1 MKGYFDLRP
10 CCVPPVSDSEEI
22 PQPAKMLGSSIADG
36 RYNGVC
42 DGNAGLL
49 RGQYDND
56 SSLAVD
62 PLCDMSTD
70 RFDVRQSISAPS
82 PSDGADP
89 APAE

>member
-1 MKGYFDLRP
+1 MKGYNTLRP
-10 CCVPPVSDSEEI
+10 ITIQPQSDEVS
-22 PQPAKMLGSSIADG
+22 QPAKMLGSTIADG

-42 DGNAGLL
+42 DGSAGLL

-56 SSLAVD
+56 SSLTVD

-70 RFDVRQSISAPS
+70 RFDVRQSLVAPS